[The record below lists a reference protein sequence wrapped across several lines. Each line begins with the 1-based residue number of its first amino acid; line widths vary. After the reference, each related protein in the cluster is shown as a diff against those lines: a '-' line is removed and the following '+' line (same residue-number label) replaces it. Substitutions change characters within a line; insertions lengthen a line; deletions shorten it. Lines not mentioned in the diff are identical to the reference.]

1 MTKTKQSL
9 VSLVVPVY
17 NEEAVLDIFFKTL
30 QPILETCQ
38 KDYHVNFEYV
48 FVNDGSTDQS
58 LELLKKY
65 REQNTSCRIISF
77 SRNFGKELATTAGL
91 DVCRGDAA
99 IPIDADLQDDV
110 HILPKMIAYWKEG
123 YKIVLPIRKD
133 RHDSF
138 LKKKTGALFY
148 WLINKIS
155 KIEIPK
161 NAGDFRLM
169 DRQVIDIVKIYQ
181 ENNRFMRG
189 IFASI
194 GFKVKTIHFYRPK
207 RVAGQTKYNYI
218 AMIRYALEGITGF
231 STSILKIWTYVGSLV
246 AFGAFSYGL
255 FIISETL
262 FFGEVPKG
270 YPSLMTVM
278 LFLGGIQLMSM
289 GILGEY
295 VGRIFIETKK
305 RPLYIIEEKIGFDE
319 LT

>member
-1 MTKTKQSL
+1 M
-9 VSLVVPVY
+9 
-17 NEEAVLDIFFKTL
+17 
-30 QPILETCQ
+30 
-38 KDYHVNFEYV
+38 
-48 FVNDGSTDQS
+48 
-58 LELLKKY
+58 
-65 REQNTSCRIISF
+65 
-77 SRNFGKELATTAGL
+77 
-91 DVCRGDAA
+91 
-99 IPIDADLQDDV
+99 
-110 HILPKMIAYWKEG
+110 
-123 YKIVLPIRKD
+123 
-133 RHDSF
+133 
-138 LKKKTGALFY
+138 KKKTGALFY

-207 RVAGQTKYNYI
+207 RVAGKTKYNYI